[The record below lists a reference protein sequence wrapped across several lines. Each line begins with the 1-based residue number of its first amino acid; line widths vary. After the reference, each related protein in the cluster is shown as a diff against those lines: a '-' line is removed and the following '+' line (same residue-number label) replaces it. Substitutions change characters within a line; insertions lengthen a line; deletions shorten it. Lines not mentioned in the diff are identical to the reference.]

1 MAGSEYYDTE
11 IYPEYVLDTAM
22 IQVREKQ
29 MRSIGLDPDS
39 TADVE
44 LYLNMKSTVDEHNSR
59 KLNKSLDVNVKSV
72 MDKYESRAR
81 VGFNKYGTDTT
92 RMDLSTL
99 DWLTHLQEELM
110 DATIYVE
117 RLKRDIQEL

>member
-39 TADVE
+39 MADVE

-59 KLNKSLDVNVKSV
+59 KLNTSLDVNVKSV

-81 VGFNKYGTDTT
+81 VGFKKYGTDTT

-99 DWLTHLQEELM
+99 DWLTHL
-110 DATIYVE
+110 
-117 RLKRDIQEL
+117 

>member
-1 MAGSEYYDTE
+1 MAGSEYYDVET
-11 IYPEYVLDTAM
+11 YPEFILDTAM
-22 IQVREKQ
+22 LQVRQKQ

-39 TADVE
+39 NADVE

-59 KLNKSLDVNVKSV
+59 KLNTSLDVNVKSV

-117 RLKRDIQEL
+117 RLKRDIPEL

>member
-39 TADVE
+39 MADVE

-59 KLNKSLDVNVKSV
+59 KLNTSLDVNVKSV

-81 VGFNKYGTDTT
+81 VGFKKYGTDTT

>member
-1 MAGSEYYDTE
+1 MAGSEYYGTE

-22 IQVREKQ
+22 LQVREKQ

-59 KLNKSLDVNVKSV
+59 KLNTSLDVNVKSV

>member
-22 IQVREKQ
+22 LQVREKQ

-39 TADVE
+39 NADVE

-59 KLNKSLDVNVKSV
+59 KLNTSLDVNVKSV

>member
-1 MAGSEYYDTE
+1 MAGSEYYDVET
-11 IYPEYVLDTAM
+11 YPEFILDTAM
-22 IQVREKQ
+22 LQVRQKQ

-39 TADVE
+39 NADVE

-59 KLNKSLDVNVKSV
+59 KLNTSLDVNVKSV

>member
-1 MAGSEYYDTE
+1 MAGSEYYGTE

-59 KLNKSLDVNVKSV
+59 KLNTSLDVNVKSV